1 MFMGN
6 KICFILNYGP
16 YYRFPIYNRIAE
28 AFNADFYL
36 GDSVGTPLKKF
47 DYQELKGYKGTLK
60 RYSLFAGFYWLAG
73 CVHLVFRHYDKYV
86 LTGEPLCLS
95 SWILLVL
102 ARIFGKKTI
111 SWTHGW
117 YGRERR
123 IKKYIKRLYFKLFNK
138 NLCYNEYGARLLAEQ
153 GVKRHDIYIIA
164 NSLDYDKQT
173 NIRECLRPSDIYRKH
188 FGNDNSVIVYC
199 GRIQKSKKV
208 ELLLDLVY
216 ELEKKSIH
224 TNLVLV
230 GKDVDDLNLPQLI
243 SEKGITQQVWLYGPC
258 YEEETLSE
266 LFYNSAV
273 CVSPGNVGLTA
284 IHSLTYGCPVITH
297 NDFPYQGPEFE
308 SIVPGKTGD
317 FFNRC
322 SLPSLLEVTRKWIN
336 LSNEDRDIIRQNCY
350 KEIDRKW
357 NYHYQL
363 GVLENVLG

>member
-1 MFMGN
+1 
-6 KICFILNYGP
+6 
-16 YYRFPIYNRIAE
+16 
-28 AFNADFYL
+28 
-36 GDSVGTPLKKF
+36 
-47 DYQELKGYKGTLK
+47 
-60 RYSLFAGFYWLAG
+60 
-73 CVHLVFRHYDKYV
+73 
-86 LTGEPLCLS
+86 
-95 SWILLVL
+95 
-102 ARIFGKKTI
+102 
-111 SWTHGW
+111 
-117 YGRERR
+117 
-123 IKKYIKRLYFKLFNK
+123 
-138 NLCYNEYGARLLAEQ
+138 
-153 GVKRHDIYIIA
+153 
-164 NSLDYDKQT
+164 
-173 NIRECLRPSDIYRKH
+173 
-188 FGNDNSVIVYC
+188 
-199 GRIQKSKKV
+199 
-208 ELLLDLVY
+208 LLLDLVY